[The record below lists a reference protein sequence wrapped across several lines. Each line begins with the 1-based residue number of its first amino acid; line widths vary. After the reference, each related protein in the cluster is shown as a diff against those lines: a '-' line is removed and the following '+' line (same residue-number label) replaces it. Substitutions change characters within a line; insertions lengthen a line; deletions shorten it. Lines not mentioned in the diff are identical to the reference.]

1 MFPLPTLHS
10 ADKFYFEA
18 FVFRALYYS
27 KAFVFRVSFPTL
39 YLRPSRAPAP
49 ASPGARLTLG
59 AGVGEVGGDM
69 GPGLEKSR
77 NSWGYKGRV
86 GKKGALKES
95 QSKSL
100 GGGFQNQSIWVV
112 VWNIENW
119 SLGACRA
126 LGPDPDTCL
135 YALYMYPWCG
145 RNFVTDGATNKVAVL
160 GVGWLVSHYT
170 IWHLVQCVSAMLV
183 MITCWSPSDNL
194 DESDQF

>member
-1 MFPLPTLHS
+1 MSIFLLILYFFCNFWGKAWCKIHFYPNFHTAEKLFDITVFLVFPLPTLHS

-86 GKKGALKES
+86 GKKRSFEGVPKQELRRSVSESIYMSCSLEYWKLKS
-95 QSKSL
+95 RGL
-100 GGGFQNQSIWVV
+100 
-112 VWNIENW
+112 
-119 SLGACRA
+119 
-126 LGPDPDTCL
+126 
-135 YALYMYPWCG
+135 
-145 RNFVTDGATNKVAVL
+145 
-160 GVGWLVSHYT
+160 
-170 IWHLVQCVSAMLV
+170 
-183 MITCWSPSDNL
+183 
-194 DESDQF
+194 